1 MRSNKER
8 FNMTIFS
15 IDEVRKTFSNGEMKE
30 EILKGINL
38 SLREGEVT
46 ALVGASGSGKS
57 TLLTIAAGLQP
68 ASDGKVIFE
77 GKNLTTMNAEQVRK
91 IRATKF
97 GFVFQFA
104 HLVPF
109 LTVEEQLMLML
120 NVSESKINKQDQKRE
135 VVNILKLVEMDHRKN
150 AYPSSLS
157 GGEKQRVAIARS
169 IIHKPKILFADE
181 PTASLDSKRSKD
193 VMMLLRDLT
202 KTLNITTL
210 MVTHDQE
217 MLKFADHIVRMS
229 DGHISA
235 NPTFTPKLELMN

>member
-1 MRSNKER
+1 MA
-8 FNMTIFS
+8 IFT
-15 IDEVRKTFSNGEMKE
+15 IDEVRKTFTNGEVKE

-38 SLREGEVT
+38 SLREGEIT

-77 GKNLTTMNAEQVRK
+77 GTNMINMSSEQVRK
-91 IRATKF
+91 IRASKF

-120 NVSESKINKQDQKRE
+120 DVSESKLKKQEQKKE
-135 VVNILKLVEMDHRKN
+135 IDKILKLVEMDHRKN

-157 GGEKQRVAIARS
+157 GGEKQRVAIARA
-169 IIHKPKILFADE
+169 IIHKPKVLFADE

-193 VMMLLRDLT
+193 VMMLIRNLT

-210 MVTHDQE
+210 MVTHDEE
-217 MLKFADHIVRMS
+217 MLSYADHMIQMR
-229 DGHISA
+229 DGRILQS
-235 NPTFTPKLELMN
+235 LD

>member
-1 MRSNKER
+1 
-8 FNMTIFS
+8 MTIFT
-15 IDEVRKTFSNGEMKE
+15 IDEVRKTFTNGEVKE
-30 EILKGINL
+30 EILKGINF

-68 ASDGKVIFE
+68 ASDGQVKFE
-77 GKNLTTMNAEQVRK
+77 GENMTTMSAEQIRKVR
-91 IRATKF
+91 ASKF

-120 NVSESKINKQDQKRE
+120 DVSESRLKKHEQKSE
-135 VVNILKLVEMDHRKN
+135 VDRILKLVGMDHRKN

-157 GGEKQRVAIARS
+157 GGEKQRVAIARAM
-169 IIHKPKILFADE
+169 IHKPKVLFADE

-193 VMMLLRDLT
+193 VMGLIRDLT
-202 KTLNITTL
+202 KSSNITTL
-210 MVTHDQE
+210 MVTHDEE
-217 MLKFADHIVRMS
+217 MLSYADHVIKMS
-229 DGHISA
+229 DGLIVNEA
-235 NPTFTPKLELMN
+235 